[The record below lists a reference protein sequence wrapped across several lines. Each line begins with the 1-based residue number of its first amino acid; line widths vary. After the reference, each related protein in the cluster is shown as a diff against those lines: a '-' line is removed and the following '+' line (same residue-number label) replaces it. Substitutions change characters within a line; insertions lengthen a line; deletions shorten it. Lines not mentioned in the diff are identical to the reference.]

1 MTTRWLRLRTG
12 VARTAR
18 VFLLSAVFVLSTLL
32 GLVLHLDLPAGRR
45 FVATEV
51 ERLLNAMFLGRF
63 ELSGVSHLS
72 LHSGDVLRVVIRAPS
87 GEPVITASG
96 LRVRA
101 DLWSLLVSLL
111 EDQPKST
118 LVIDYARAERANV
131 ALDFDPE
138 TGEPTIASA
147 FALRDS
153 DPTPSSP
160 SSKEI
165 RVWLPALELGEG
177 TASGSILGQGV
188 KARVT
193 SAHGRVLVSS
203 VGVAVDVARFSAS
216 MTGLLKREIRGIAS
230 FHQRGTTQ
238 FYGTFDGH
246 AGDLQVNSV
255 MRLSGRKLRGTVDLP
270 RADPHVVRDIYPP
283 WPVLEPLTVH
293 VAADGE
299 LDAIGLTGT
308 VLTQKGEVAFSG
320 ELHPREQPI
329 LMLDAA
335 GRNLDLQSVLEGA
348 PASELELHAVLGVW
362 TAGKTTVDVT
372 ASTEPALLAGY
383 ELPKL
388 DIAGAY
394 DAQGFNARVGVHEPG
409 MPFDADVSIT
419 PEGVVEVT
427 ADVPRFRIEQAPRV
441 ASLLTAR
448 GEASGQVRARFE
460 QGALEGSVRGEL
472 ASLAIGDVL
481 VGRAQVTG
489 SVRGPLNE
497 PEGLLLDAET
507 DATAVSAGMFHFQR
521 LEGSLRGPAREPRIA
536 VVLES
541 DRGLSV
547 NASTKLRALGE
558 TVLKEVDLSV
568 ERDGAELRARAT
580 SVTLGEG
587 RVEGRGVVVEGAGG
601 SLTAS
606 GSYRP
611 GYFELEARGGG
622 LDLGTIARVLDLPRD
637 MLAGRLML
645 DAEVIAARDVRRGRV
660 HVTLEEGRL
669 RGSPQTSLDIGAT
682 LDGFRFEGEGEG
694 SVAELGRFQ
703 VSFDTE
709 LHGEAL
715 DLESFRQ
722 ATGKAEL
729 LVTEL
734 ALSAL
739 ERFVPTE
746 SGIEAIGG
754 KAGLQLTLGRTR
766 AEDVPS
772 AALVAST
779 DGLSFTMTPQSGGQP
794 VVYRGIDAALGGSFD
809 GRSGLTEASLRVM
822 DAQGLLVSAT
832 GRIEIEPESVFEPK
846 ALLANLT
853 ERPVALTAA
862 TTGRP
867 LSTLPEPL
875 RPGVVSGMLS
885 AEANLRGTLAS
896 PVLSGKLQLRG
907 AVVGNALNST
917 PVDACGRAQYDP
929 ATRDFGF
936 GAELYLHDVS
946 RPTCTGERVVLGS
959 ANGKLD
965 LRALAPGQRP
975 FSGDARL
982 GFENLPLSVITSL
995 SEAGVRGRLN
1005 GALALAQDEGPPRIT
1020 AGLTLHDAAMDRIKV
1035 GNGRLSLRSDGK
1047 QLVANA
1053 EFDRDP
1059 GELVA
1064 ELRSELAWDGMIPSF
1079 SPASPIH
1086 ASVRADGVDAV
1097 MLEPVLSD
1105 VLSDLSGRLDG
1116 DVRLSLDPKNPKQ
1129 PDAPREGSFSGR
1141 LAMRN
1146 GQMQFSGLGM
1156 RLEQVSFSAETK
1168 TVGKRT
1174 TVAVRGLSAASRA
1187 KFLNVAASADLYLR
1201 GLELDGARANVN
1213 LRQVPFLLAGVSQA
1227 TLTGSST
1234 VKLERTPDKMVATID
1249 LPRLIVDLPRSTARN
1264 VLSTDPNPNIEIAQ
1278 PIAEP
1283 RRHSDDPMLPWEL
1296 RFLLGYGV
1304 KVSRADLNVPVRGN
1318 PVVRLAED
1326 VAVSGD
1332 LILPQGGRVQL
1343 LGKAFVV
1350 ESGEVHFDTGDATN
1364 PHVRVLA
1371 SWRAPD
1377 STIIYVEVSGTL
1389 REAALRLD
1397 SDPARSQAE
1406 IQALLFGGGTGEGGD
1421 AQAAGI
1427 GYGADFLGELLADTP
1442 LRRVE
1447 LRTASEQTADDRYY
1461 STYTAAVQVSDEIWF
1476 EGSYKDL
1483 NTNDPSERQEAFS
1496 GTIDWRFR
1504 ENWSLRTEGGTIGTG
1519 IDLLWQYRY

>member
-1 MTTRWLRLRTG
+1 MPTRWERWKSRLERTLRVLLLSL
-12 VARTAR
+12 
-18 VFLLSAVFVLSTLL
+18 VFLLATVL
-32 GLVLHLDLPAGRR
+32 GLLLHLDLPAGRR
-45 FVATEV
+45 LVAREV
-51 ERLLNAMFLGRF
+51 ARVLNGTFQGSF
-63 ELSGVSHLS
+63 ELGELSRLS
-72 LHSGDVLRVVIRAPS
+72 LRSADVGTVVIRAPS
-87 GEPVITASG
+87 GEPVIRAAR

-101 DLWSLLVSLL
+101 DAWSLLTSVL
-111 EDQPKST
+111 EDKPKST
-118 LVIDYARAERANV
+118 LVIDYARAERAEVTLNT
-131 ALDFDPE
+131 DPE
-138 TGEPTIASA
+138 TGEPTIVSA
-147 FALRDS
+147 FALRDT
-153 DPTPSSP
+153 TPSGP
-160 SSKEI
+160 PSKEI
-165 RVWLPALELGEG
+165 RVWLPMLELGEG
-177 TASGSILGQGV
+177 TTSGDILGQGV
-188 KARVT
+188 KGRVT
-193 SAHGRVLVSS
+193 SAHGRVLVSP
-203 VGVAVDVARFSAS
+203 VGVAVDVSRVSAS
-216 MTGLLKREIRGIAS
+216 MTGVLPREIRGVAS

-246 AGDLQVNSV
+246 AGDLQLNSV
-255 MRLSGRKLRGTVDLP
+255 LRLEGRKLRGTLDLP
-270 RADPHVVRDIYPP
+270 RADPKVVREIYPD
-283 WPVLEPLTVH
+283 WPVLEPLRVH
-293 VAADGE
+293 VAANGE

-308 VLTQKGEVAFSG
+308 VLTREGEVAFSG
-320 ELHPREQPI
+320 ELRPSEQPL

-335 GRNLDLQSVLEGA
+335 GRNLDLRAVLEGA
-348 PASELELHAVLGVW
+348 PPSSLEVRAVLGVW
-362 TAGKTTVDVT
+362 TAGGTTVDVT
-372 ASTEPALLAGY
+372 GSTEPTLLAGY

-394 DAQGFNARVGVHEPG
+394 DEQGFNAHVAVHEQG
-409 MPFDADVSIT
+409 MPFEADVSIT
-419 PEGVVEVT
+419 PEGVIEAS
-427 ADVPRFRIEQAPRV
+427 ADIPRFRVERAPRI
-441 ASLLTAR
+441 AQALSAR

-460 QGALEGSVRGEL
+460 KGALEGNVTGEL
-472 ASLAIGDVL
+472 AGLALGDVAL
-481 VGRAQVTG
+481 GNARVTG
-489 SVRGPLNE
+489 SVRGPVDDPGALFV
-497 PEGLLLDAET
+497 DAET
-507 DATAVSAGMFHFQR
+507 TATGVTAGMFRFQR
-521 LEGSLRGPAREPRIA
+521 LEGSVRGPVREPRIG
-536 VVLES
+536 VRLES
-541 DRGLSV
+541 ERGLRV
-547 NASTKLRALGE
+547 TGSTKLRALAE

-568 ERDGAELRARAT
+568 ERGGAELRAKAA

-587 RVEGRGVVVEGAGG
+587 RVEGRGLVVEGAGG
-601 SLTAS
+601 NLSAS

-611 GYFELEARGGG
+611 GYFELEAKGGG
-622 LDLGTIARVLDLPRD
+622 LDLGTIASVLDLPPD
-637 MLAGRLML
+637 SLDGRLKL
-645 DAEVIAARDVRRGRV
+645 DAEIIAARDVRRGRV
-660 HVTLEEGRL
+660 SLTLEEGRF
-669 RGSPQTSLDIGAT
+669 RGLPKTSLDLGAT
-682 LDGFRFEGEGEG
+682 LDGSRFEGDGEG
-694 SVAELGRFQ
+694 TVDELGKFQ

-709 LHGEAL
+709 LYGDELNL
-715 DLESFRQ
+715 DSLRK

-729 LVTEL
+729 LVSEL

-739 ERFVPTE
+739 ERFVPTD
-746 SGIEAIGG
+746 SGIEALGG
-754 KAGLQLTLGRTR
+754 KAGLQLTVGRTSPD
-766 AEDVPS
+766 EMPS

-779 DGLSFTMTPQSGGQP
+779 EGLTLTLAPESSGAQP
-794 VVYRGIDAALGGSFD
+794 VVYRGLDAGFGGSFD
-809 GRSGLTEASLRVM
+809 GRSGLTEANLRVV
-822 DAQGLLVSAT
+822 DPEGLLVSAT
-832 GRIEIEPESVFEPK
+832 GRIEIEPESLFEPK

-853 ERPVALTAA
+853 QRPIALTAA
-862 TTGRP
+862 TTGRS
-867 LSTLPEPL
+867 LGSLPEPI
-875 RPGVVSGMLS
+875 RPSAISGTLS
-885 AEANLRGTLAS
+885 AEANLRGTLSS
-896 PVLSGKLQLRG
+896 PVLSGKVQLRG

-929 ATRDFGF
+929 VTRDFGF
-936 GAELYLHDVS
+936 GAELHLYDAS
-946 RPTCTGERVVLGS
+946 RPVCTGDRVVLGS

-965 LRALAPGQRP
+965 LRAFGRGQRP
-975 FSGDARL
+975 FLGDARL

-995 SEAGVRGRLN
+995 SDAGVRGRVN
-1005 GALALAQDEGPPRIT
+1005 GAVALSQDEGLPRLT

-1035 GNGRLSLRSDGK
+1035 GNGRLTLRSDGK

-1064 ELRSELAWDGMIPSF
+1064 ELRSELAWDGMVPGF
-1079 SPASPIH
+1079 SPASPIV

-1116 DVRLSLDPKNPKQ
+1116 DVRLALEPKNPKD
-1129 PDAPREGSFSGR
+1129 PDAPREGSISGH

-1146 GQMQFSGLGM
+1146 GQLQFSGLGM

-1187 KFLNVAASADLYLR
+1187 KYLNVAASADLYLR
-1201 GLELDGARANVN
+1201 GLELEGARANVN
-1213 LRQVPFLLAGVSQA
+1213 LRDVPFLLAGVQQA
-1227 TLTGSST
+1227 TLTGSSS
-1234 VKLERTPDKMVATID
+1234 VRLVRQPERVIATID
-1249 LPRLIVDLPRSTARN
+1249 LPQLVVDLPRSTARN
-1264 VLSTDPNPNIEIAQ
+1264 VLSTEANPNIKILQ

-1283 RRHSDDPMLPWEL
+1283 RRRSDDPPTPWEL

-1304 KVSRADLNVPVRGN
+1304 KVSRADLNVPVRGA
-1318 PVVRLAED
+1318 PVVTLADD
-1326 VAVSGD
+1326 VAVTGD
-1332 LILPQGGRVQL
+1332 LVLPQGGRVQL

-1364 PHVRVLA
+1364 PHLRVLA

-1397 SDPARSQAE
+1397 SDPARTQAE